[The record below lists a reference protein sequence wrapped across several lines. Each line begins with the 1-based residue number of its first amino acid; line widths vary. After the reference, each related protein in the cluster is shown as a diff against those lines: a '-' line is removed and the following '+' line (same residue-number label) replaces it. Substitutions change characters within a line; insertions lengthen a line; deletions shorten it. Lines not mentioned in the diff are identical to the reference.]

1 MNQTTEGHQ
10 PIIAAIQM
18 ASGPQVSA
26 NLIEA
31 ERLLAEAA
39 AAGAC
44 LAVLPEN
51 FAMLGRSD
59 EERLTEAEEEGDGPL
74 QAWLSD
80 RARRH
85 GMWIV
90 GGTIPIKAGPDRV
103 SGACL
108 VYDDQGKRQA
118 RFDKMHLFDVTLP
131 DGRER
136 YRESDSTL
144 AGDSVVVIDSPV
156 GRLGLAVCYDLRFPE
171 LFRAMAEKGAEVFA
185 VPSAFTVQTG
195 RAHWELLLRARAV
208 ENLAYVVAGAQGGF
222 HVSGRETW
230 GHSMIVDPWGTVVA
244 QQPQGPGVVTAEIA
258 LERLHSVRE
267 SFPVLNHRRAISS

>member
-1 MNQTTEGHQ
+1 MTEKTEQ
-10 PIIAAIQM
+10 KDPVIAAIQM

-31 ERLLAEAA
+31 ERLLEEAR

-51 FAMLGRSD
+51 FAMLGQTD
-59 EERLTEAEEEGDGPL
+59 EERLQEAESDGDGPL
-74 QAWLSD
+74 QTWLAD
-80 RARRH
+80 RARRLD
-85 GMWIV
+85 MWIV
-90 GGTIPIKAGPDRV
+90 GGTIPLAAGAGRV

-108 VYDDQGKRQA
+108 VYDDTGERRA

-136 YRESDSTL
+136 YRESDSTRP
-144 AGDSVVVIDSPV
+144 GDEVVVIDSPV

-171 LFRAMAEKGAEVFA
+171 LFRAMTDQGAEVFA

-208 ENLAYVVAGAQGGF
+208 ENLAYVAAGAQGGF

-230 GHSMIVDPWGTVVA
+230 GHSMIVEPWGSVVA
-244 QQPQGPGVVTAEIA
+244 ERKQGAGVVTAPIS
-258 LERLHSVRE
+258 LERLRTLRE
-267 SFPVLNHRRAISS
+267 SFPVLEHRRRTGA